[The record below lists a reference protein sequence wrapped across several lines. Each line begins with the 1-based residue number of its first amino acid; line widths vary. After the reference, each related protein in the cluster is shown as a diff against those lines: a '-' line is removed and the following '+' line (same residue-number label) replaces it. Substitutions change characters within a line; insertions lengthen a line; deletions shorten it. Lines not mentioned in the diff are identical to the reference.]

1 LIVNVWSAAAG
12 RWAAGDP
19 EDTEPM
25 RAWHD
30 ALVRCCRR
38 DIPEAANVSDVE
50 LRTMV
55 RKRLGPSK
63 ASVSSTSTDWTW
75 GIDLDAEIAE
85 IERLA
90 VAGVRDALAARPS

>member
-1 LIVNVWSAAAG
+1 MNVWSAAAG

-19 EDTEPM
+19 EDPEPM

-38 DIPEAANVSDVE
+38 DIPEAANVLDVE

-63 ASVSSTSTDWTW
+63 GSTSTDWTW
-75 GIDLDAEIAE
+75 GIGLDAEIAE

-90 VAGVRDALAARPS
+90 VAEVRDALAARPS

>member
-1 LIVNVWSAAAG
+1 
-12 RWAAGDP
+12 
-19 EDTEPM
+19 M
-25 RAWHD
+25 
-30 ALVRCCRR
+30 
-38 DIPEAANVSDVE
+38 SDVE

-55 RKRLGPSK
+55 RKRLGPSE

-90 VAGVRDALAARPS
+90 VAEVRDALAARPS

>member
-1 LIVNVWSAAAG
+1 
-12 RWAAGDP
+12 
-19 EDTEPM
+19 
-25 RAWHD
+25 
-30 ALVRCCRR
+30 
-38 DIPEAANVSDVE
+38 VSDVE

-63 ASVSSTSTDWTW
+63 GSTSTDWTW

-90 VAGVRDALAARPS
+90 VAEVRDALAARPS

>member
-1 LIVNVWSAAAG
+1 MPGMTRESGAAG
-12 RWAAGDP
+12 G
-19 EDTEPM
+19 
-25 RAWHD
+25 
-30 ALVRCCRR
+30 

-90 VAGVRDALAARPS
+90 VAEVRDALAARPS